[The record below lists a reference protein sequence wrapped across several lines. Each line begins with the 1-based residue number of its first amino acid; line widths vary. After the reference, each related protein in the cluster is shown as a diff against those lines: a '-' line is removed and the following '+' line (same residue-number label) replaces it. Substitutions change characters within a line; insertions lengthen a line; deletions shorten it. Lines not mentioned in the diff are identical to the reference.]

1 LVDLVSRPIVAAL
14 TEETAMQTTF
24 IQRTISLSLAA
35 VLTVAM
41 LGGIDHLSQQSQP
54 GTQWAQQTAVRA

>member
-1 LVDLVSRPIVAAL
+1 
-14 TEETAMQTTF
+14 MQTTF